1 LAYLTGHIAALAA
14 GEGLT
19 RKMGSAAMTQV
30 QGRFSFTRIGDEYR
44 TLFISL
50 RKPLHAPRRAGTF
63 S

>member
-30 QGRFSFTRIGDEYR
+30 QGRFVLVKI
-44 TLFISL
+44 
-50 RKPLHAPRRAGTF
+50 
-63 S
+63 